1 MSTGTTRAARTPL
14 GAGFARLWT
23 SAIASNLADGIGRT
37 AVPLIATTLTR
48 DPALIA
54 GLTAVTFLPWL
65 LFGIPAG
72 MLLDR
77 VDRRVAMA
85 VANSVRFAVAA
96 LLALLIAGDALS
108 IWWLYACVLLF
119 GLGETVFDNAT
130 TTVVPSLVARE
141 QLDRANGR
149 MQSAE
154 IVLQNFVAT
163 PIAGFLFA
171 AAIVLPVWLTGAG
184 FLIAGLLALSI
195 PAAAARAHA
204 FGASPRSSGHDETH
218 AEKDAVTARPG
229 MRAVV
234 RFLVDHRFLRKMIVL
249 TSITASA
256 LAFAQG
262 SVVLLLLQ
270 TYELPAAYVGVVTA
284 LVGVGALVG
293 ALISSRLVDRFG
305 RGRVMFWAIL
315 VSGVGIFAVGL
326 TANVVIGVL
335 AYAVGAFGVAVWN
348 VPWGALRQSIIPG
361 AMLGRAMG
369 IVRTIGWG
377 LSPIATVLGGFVA
390 RTELRLPFIIGG
402 GIVVVLTLIAA
413 RLLLSAGSYGP
424 ATEPASETDDT
435 ENSTAAQEG
444 ITS

>member
-1 MSTGTTRAARTPL
+1 MSHTRRASL

-23 SAIASNLADGIGRT
+23 SAIASNLADGLGRT
-37 AVPLIATTLTR
+37 AVPLLATTLTR

-85 VANSVRFAVAA
+85 VANSLRFAVAA
-96 LLALLIAGDALS
+96 LLAILISTDALT
-108 IWWLYACVLLF
+108 IWLLYACVLAF

-130 TTVVPSLVARE
+130 TTVVPSLVARP

-154 IVLQNFVAT
+154 IVIQNFIAT

-171 AAIVLPVWLTGAG
+171 LAIVLPIWLTGAG
-184 FLIAGLLALSI
+184 FLLAGLLALSI
-195 PAAAARAHA
+195 PAAAAHAHRSGGPDA
-204 FGASPRSSGHDETH
+204 DDPRPPLSS
-218 AEKDAVTARPG
+218 
-229 MRAVV
+229 VV
-234 RFLVDHRFLRKMIVL
+234 RFLWDHRFLRKMIIL

-270 TYELPAAYVGVVTA
+270 TFSVPVALIGVVTG
-284 LVGVGALVG
+284 LVGVGALFG
-293 ALISSRLVDRFG
+293 ALVSSRFVERFG
-305 RGRVMFWAIL
+305 RGKVMFWAIL
-315 VSGVGIFAVGL
+315 VSGVGILGVGV
-326 TANVVIGVL
+326 TANVVVAIL
-335 AYAVGAFGVAVWN
+335 AYAIGAFGVAVWN
-348 VPWGALRQSIIPG
+348 VPWGALRQAIVPNAI
-361 AMLGRAMG
+361 LGRAMG

-377 LSPIATVLGGFVA
+377 LTPIATVLGGFVA
-390 RTELRLPFIIGG
+390 RIDLRLPFVIGG
-402 GIVVVLTLIAA
+402 GVVVVMTLIAS
-413 RLLLSAGSYGP
+413 RLILSASVQ
-424 ATEPASETDDT
+424 EPAVEPVP
-435 ENSTAAQEG
+435 EG
-444 ITS
+444 QPS

>member
-1 MSTGTTRAARTPL
+1 MSTRL
-14 GAGFARLWT
+14 GAGFGRLWT

-77 VDRRVAMA
+77 VDRRIAMA
-85 VANSVRFAVAA
+85 VANSLRFAVAA
-96 LLALLIAGDALS
+96 LLALLIAGGALT

-130 TTVVPSLVARE
+130 TTIVPSLVTRD

-154 IVLQNFVAT
+154 IVIQNFIAT
-163 PIAGFLFA
+163 PVAGFLFA
-171 AAIVLPVWLTGAG
+171 AALLLPVWLTGAG
-184 FLIAGLLALSI
+184 FLIAGLLALTI

-204 FGASPRSSGHDETH
+204 IGSEAQTGP
-218 AEKDAVTARPG
+218 RPG
-229 MRAVV
+229 MGAVV
-234 RFLVDHRFLRKMIVL
+234 RFLAGHPFLRPMIIL

-262 SVVLLLLQ
+262 SVVLLLIQ
-270 TYELPAAYVGVVTA
+270 TYGLPTALVGVVTA
-284 LVGVGALVG
+284 VIGVGALAG
-293 ALISSRLVDRFG
+293 ALLSSRFVARFG
-305 RGRVMFWAIL
+305 RGRVMFASIL
-315 VSGVGIFAVGL
+315 LSGVGIGCVGL
-326 TANVVIGVL
+326 TGNVVLGIL
-335 AYAVGAFGVAVWN
+335 AYAIGAFGVAVWN
-348 VPWGALRQSIIPG
+348 VPWGALRQAIVPN

-369 IVRTIGWG
+369 IVRSIGWG
-377 LSPIATVLGGFVA
+377 LTPIATILGGFVA
-390 RTELRLPFIIGG
+390 RIDLKLPFLIGG
-402 GIVVVLTLIAA
+402 GIVVVLTLIAT
-413 RLLLSAGSYGP
+413 RLLLSADSYGQ
-424 ATEPASETDDT
+424 AADSGVRSAEPTDIIP
-435 ENSTAAQEG
+435 EG
-444 ITS
+444 TVK